1 MKLDV
6 AFIAVALDEEGQ
18 PRPLAPLC
26 SAAWYSQA
34 LDKIR
39 ARWADFWRAGWTTA
53 DLTSCALA
61 RHGHHG
67 LALYL
72 RPGQDIARI
81 WTWCCEIL
89 GSIAGNGERS
99 RLVYWRSAPEA
110 MLRATLGEQVVPAEL
125 AEERWREKL

>member
-53 DLTSCALA
+53 DLTSCAL
-61 RHGHHG
+61 RRYGHHG

-81 WTWCCEIL
+81 WEWCCEIL
-89 GSIAGNGERS
+89 GSVAGNGERS
-99 RLVYWRSAPEA
+99 RLVYWRRPQVEL
-110 MLRATLGEQVVPAEL
+110 MATIGAHVVPVEL
-125 AEERWREKL
+125 AEEQRRAQL